1 MRAQWIDGN
10 YNHFYLVISKELRV
24 VVGWDSGTKPKGH
37 DATQDGYKIS
47 FLGHTMKG
55 RPQDLDK
62 AKEMA
67 VQFAAIVLHQAL
79 EAIS

>member
-1 MRAQWIDGN
+1 MRAQWTEGQ
-10 YNHFYLVISKELRV
+10 YGCYYLMISKEVYVSLC
-24 VVGWDSGTKPKGH
+24 WDGGTKPKGH

-67 VQFAAIVLHQAL
+67 VQFACIVLNQAL
-79 EAIS
+79 EAIQ